1 VPAVSSRIRG
11 GRDAVGTILG
21 YPLEALYEE
30 VAFIAY
36 HFHWD
41 LDRVLDLEHEDRARW
56 VAEISRI
63 NQRANEEAASG

>member
-1 VPAVSSRIRG
+1 
-11 GRDAVGTILG
+11 
-21 YPLEALYEE
+21 